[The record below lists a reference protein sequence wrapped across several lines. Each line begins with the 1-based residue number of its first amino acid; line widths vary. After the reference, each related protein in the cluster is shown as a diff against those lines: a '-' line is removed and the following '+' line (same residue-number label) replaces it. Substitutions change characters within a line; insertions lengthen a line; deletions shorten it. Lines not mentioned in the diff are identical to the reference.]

1 MAPAGVGLSGEN
13 LLNREIEAAW
23 RYHDGTK
30 LSWEIVHNISH
41 DLDFSVKPIPFKIY
55 PDLEGEEL
63 PGDLPS
69 SGVSA
74 LADPP
79 AQAEEWVPTRLD
91 LAKLF
96 YFAAGITKRGVF
108 LEGEILFRAAA
119 CTGALYHI
127 ELYLVCGDLPDLPAG
142 VYHFGPHDF
151 ALRRLREGDYRGVLV
166 EATGGEPAVSG
177 APAVIVTTSV
187 YWRNS
192 WKSQART
199 YRHAYWDSGTILANL
214 LAVGAAN
221 RVPLKVVT
229 AFVDRPVN
237 RLLDLDDQ
245 REVALQLVPVGL
257 NPGAAIPPPGEV
269 ARLELEVAAYSSRE
283 VEYPA
288 MTEMHTAS
296 SLHSVSEV
304 KELWGNP
311 PRPRYPQPQG
321 ELFPLEPASE
331 AELPSD
337 SIEAVILRR
346 GSSRRFR
353 RAPIT
358 YRQLSTMLDRA
369 TRDVPADFLYGS
381 GDIPGAKPV
390 PGLNQLYLI
399 VQDVEGLPPGSYVY
413 NHERAALEQLKVGNF
428 REQAGY
434 LGLQQALPA
443 DASVDVFFLTD
454 LAPVLERYGNRGY
467 RMAQVEAGI
476 RAGWLY
482 LGAYAQRLGASGL
495 TFFDDDITEFFS
507 PHAKGKSVMFFV
519 ALGRPRRQERQ
530 QR

>member
-1 MAPAGVGLSGEN
+1 M
-13 LLNREIEAAW
+13 LNRDIEAAW
-23 RYHDGTK
+23 RYHNETK
-30 LSWEIVHNISH
+30 LSWEIVHTVSH
-41 DLDFSVKPIPFKIY
+41 DLDFSIKPMPFKIY
-55 PDLEGEEL
+55 PHLEEEML
-63 PGDLPS
+63 PEDLPS
-69 SGVSA
+69 SGVPA
-74 LADPP
+74 LAGAP
-79 AQAEEWVPTRLD
+79 AQAEKLVPTRRD

-108 LEGEILFRAAA
+108 PGGEILFRAAA

-127 ELYLVCGDLPDLPAG
+127 EIYLVCGDLPDLAAG
-142 VYHFGPHDF
+142 VYHFGVHDF

-166 EATGGEPAVSG
+166 EATGDEPAVSQ

-192 WKSQART
+192 WKSQAWT

-257 NPGAAIPPPGEV
+257 NLGDAIPPPPV
-269 ARLELEVAAYSSRE
+269 IPPLELEVAAYSSRE

-288 MTEMHTAS
+288 MTEMHAAS
-296 SLHSVSEV
+296 SLHSVREV

-311 PRPRYPQPQG
+311 PPLGNPQPQG
-321 ELFPLEPASE
+321 KLFPLEPASN
-331 AELPSD
+331 AELPRD

-353 RAPIT
+353 RAPIS
-358 YRQLSTMLDRA
+358 YRHLSTILEQA
-369 TRDVPADFLYGS
+369 ARDIPADFLYGPS
-381 GDIPGAKPV
+381 DIPGAEPV

-413 NHERAALEQLKVGNF
+413 QHEGAALEQLKVGNF

-434 LGLQQALPA
+434 LGLQQDLPA
-443 DASVDVFFLTD
+443 DASVDAFFLTD
-454 LAPVLERYGNRGY
+454 LAAVLKRYGNRGY

-495 TFFDDDITEFFS
+495 TFFDDDVTEFFS
-507 PHAKGKSVMFFV
+507 PHAKGKSVMFFI
-519 ALGRPRRQERQ
+519 ALGRPQRRQRQ
-530 QR
+530 QGRP

>member
-1 MAPAGVGLSGEN
+1 M
-13 LLNREIEAAW
+13 LNRDIEATW
-23 RYHDGTK
+23 RYHNGTK
-30 LSWEIVHNISH
+30 LSWQIVHNVSH
-41 DLDFSVKPIPFKIY
+41 YLDWGNKPIPFKIY
-55 PDLEGEEL
+55 PHLEGEKL

-69 SGVSA
+69 SGVPA
-74 LADPP
+74 LAGSPV
-79 AQAEEWVPTRLD
+79 QVEEWVPTRRD

-96 YFAAGITKRGVF
+96 YFAAGITKPGVIP
-108 LEGEILFRAAA
+108 GGQIHFRAAA
-119 CTGALYHI
+119 CTGARYHI
-127 ELYLVCGDLPDLPAG
+127 DIYRVCGDLPDLPAG

-166 EATGGEPAVSG
+166 EATGDDPAVSG

-192 WKSQART
+192 WKSQARA

-229 AFVDRPVN
+229 AFVDSPVN

-257 NPGAAIPPPGEV
+257 NLGEAILPPPEV
-269 ARLELEVAAYSSRE
+269 APLELEVTAYSSLE

-288 MTEMHTAS
+288 MREMHTAS
-296 SLHSVSEV
+296 SLHSVREV

-311 PRPRYPQPQG
+311 PPLRDPQPQG
-321 ELFPLEPASE
+321 NLFLLKPASD
-331 AELPSD
+331 AELPTD
-337 SIEAVILRR
+337 SIEAVIVRR

-358 YRQLSTMLDRA
+358 YCQLSTILDQA
-369 TRDVPADFLYGS
+369 TRDMPADFLYGP
-381 GDIPGAKPV
+381 GDISRADPV

-399 VQDVEGLPPGSYVY
+399 VQDVEGLPAGSYVY
-413 NHERAALEQLKVGNF
+413 KHERAALEQLKVGNF

-443 DASVDVFFLTD
+443 DASVDAFFLTD
-454 LAPVLERYGNRGY
+454 LAAVLERYGNRGY

-482 LGAYAQRLGASGL
+482 LGSYAQWLGASGL
-495 TFFDDDITEFFS
+495 TFFDDDVIEFFS

-519 ALGRPRRQERQ
+519 ALGHPQRRQRQ
-530 QR
+530 QM